1 MIKSAILDIS
11 EVIGR
16 NLCGD
21 GAVHLRANNTKHT
34 SVIRDCY
41 RVRDVFKMK
50 TFHTTTV
57 AKDTCTTDRPLCQR
71 TEFYLLLTD
80 LEIKRNVNKL
90 KTRKYSNK
98 WTAGEKIWEDQR
110 SVCSALVV
118 TQKPDSL
125 YDTIC

>member
-1 MIKSAILDIS
+1 M
-11 EVIGR
+11 
-16 NLCGD
+16 
-21 GAVHLRANNTKHT
+21 
-34 SVIRDCY
+34 IRDCY

-71 TEFYLLLTD
+71 TEFYLLLRD

-98 WTAGEKIWEDQR
+98 WTAERKYGKTKGAFAVLSWSPR
-110 SVCSALVV
+110 SWL
-118 TQKPDSL
+118 
-125 YDTIC
+125 I